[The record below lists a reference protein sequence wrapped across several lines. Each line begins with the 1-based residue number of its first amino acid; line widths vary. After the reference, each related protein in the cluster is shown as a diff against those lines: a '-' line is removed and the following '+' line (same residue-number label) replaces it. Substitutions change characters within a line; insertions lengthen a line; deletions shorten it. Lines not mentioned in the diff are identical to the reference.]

1 MFLHTMGISHIFE
14 GKKTLKIYFTLQ
26 IYTSYLQGKKPLK
39 IYFMLQIYTSYL
51 QNCNNLIFKSQNK
64 TVTVYE
70 PFKQWEVKE
79 EVREVNR

>member
-14 GKKTLKIYFTLQ
+14 GKKPLKIYFT
-26 IYTSYLQGKKPLK
+26 
-39 IYFMLQIYTSYL
+39 LQIYTSYL

-79 EVREVNR
+79 EVRVKSK